1 MGRITFDVPAFLEQ
15 FTGGTTNIEVTG
27 SVVSECLDHF
37 INRFPGA
44 GPLLLDKS
52 GRLLGHIELYVNGVS
67 AFPEE
72 LTRLVRDG
80 DRISM
85 LYLIVGG

>member
-1 MGRITFDVPAFLEQ
+1 MGTITFDVPAFLEHL
-15 FTGGTTNIEVTG
+15 TGGATSIEVIG
-27 SVVSECLDHF
+27 SVVGECLDHF

-44 GPLLLDKS
+44 GPLLFDKS
-52 GRLLGHIELYVNGVS
+52 GRLLGHIELYVNDVS

-72 LTRLVRDG
+72 LARPVRDG